1 MANSE
6 YICWMLTLNFHPFPD
21 LATER
26 LTLRKMV
33 MDDAPE
39 LLLMRSD
46 ERVMEF
52 LDRPRLQSLEE
63 ARAFMQRVLTQE
75 DNNEAITWA
84 ISLKGESRM
93 IGNICFWQIEK
104 ENYRAEVGYMIHA
117 EYHGMG
123 IMTEAIRAV
132 VHHGF
137 RKLGFHS
144 VQANVN
150 PANIASIKVL
160 EKNGFVKEAHFRE
173 NYFFNGRFLDS
184 AIYSL
189 LTPLR

>member
-1 MANSE
+1 
-6 YICWMLTLNFHPFPD
+6 MLSLNFHPFPE
-21 LATER
+21 LSTKR

-33 MDDAPE
+33 MEDAPE

-46 ERVMEF
+46 ERVMEY

-63 ARAFMQRVLTQE
+63 AQAFMERVLAQE
-75 DNNEAITWA
+75 ENNEAITWA
-84 ISLKGESRM
+84 ISLKGEARM

-117 EYHGMG
+117 EYHGLG
-123 IMTEAIRAV
+123 IMTEVIGV
-132 VHHGF
+132 VVDHGF
-137 RKLGFHS
+137 KKFGFHS